1 MNSNWFSV
9 VKATLW
15 AKLNAHKGGLFTEDT
30 ETGNLWVNYY
40 VKEKAIIFIRLSKHP
55 VVEYGY
61 VMLGYYNVDQRS
73 YVEWKCHHREVMAIV
88 EKSIMAYLE
97 ADLGECIVDGMF
109 DTVL

>member
-9 VKATLW
+9 
-15 AKLNAHKGGLFTEDT
+15 LNTHKGGLFTEDT